1 MGELREAARVQLPT
15 IAGEFDARAFRC
27 GSGYIYLALIKGD
40 LGDGRSVL
48 TRVAIPAPAGHW
60 TAAR

>member
-1 MGELREAARVQLPT
+1 MPT

-27 GSGYIYLALIKGD
+27 GSGYSYLALIKGD

-48 TRVAIPAPAGHW
+48 TRVAIPALARHW
-60 TAAR
+60 AAAR